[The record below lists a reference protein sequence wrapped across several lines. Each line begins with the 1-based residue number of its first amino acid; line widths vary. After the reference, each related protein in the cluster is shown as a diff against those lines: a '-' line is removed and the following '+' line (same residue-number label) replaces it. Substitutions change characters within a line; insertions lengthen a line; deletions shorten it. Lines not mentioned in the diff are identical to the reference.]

1 MPRKPRAK
9 KLTLTFLF
17 FSALRSTVQKS
28 EVTTPF
34 GIIGYSLCRSSKRR
48 TLAIAVDHHAQV
60 RVFAPTCVHEKRV
73 TQFIH
78 EKSRWIIEKVREFEQ
93 RLPLLAKHHY
103 IDGEEFLFLGKK
115 YFLRYV
121 PSEKKRVKIE
131 VSDCL
136 EAFVSVE
143 VPWDR
148 VEGCVKRAI
157 FSWYRQQ
164 AKRIVNERLPLWT
177 EKLGMSPHK
186 IAIRTQ
192 KRIWG
197 SCYYRTRTININW
210 KIVMAPLEV
219 IDYII
224 LHELCH
230 LHAPNHSK
238 RFWSKVRSLL
248 PHFKDCE
255 KWLKENEPRMSLS

>member
-1 MPRKPRAK
+1 M
-9 KLTLTFLF
+9 
-17 FSALRSTVQKS
+17 RSTVQKS
-28 EVTTPF
+28 EVKTPS
-34 GIIGYSLCRSSKRR
+34 GIIEYYLCRSPKRR
-48 TLAIAVDHHAQV
+48 TLAIAVDHRAEV
-60 RVFAPTCVHEKRV
+60 RVFVPTFVHEAKV
-73 TQFIH
+73 TEFIR
-78 EKSRWIIEKVREFEQ
+78 EKSRWIIEKVREFER
-93 RLPLLAKHHY
+93 RLLLISKHHY
-103 IDGEEFLFLGKK
+103 IDGEELLFLGKK

-131 VSDCL
+131 ISDCL

-148 VEGCVKRAI
+148 VEGYVKRAVLA
-157 FSWYRQQ
+157 WYRQQ
-164 AKRIVNERLPLWT
+164 AKRIVGERLPIWT

-197 SCYYRTRTININW
+197 SCYYRKRIININW

-238 RFWSKVRSLL
+238 RFWDKVRSLL
-248 PHFKDCE
+248 PHFKEYE
-255 KWLKENEPRMSLS
+255 KWLKENEPRMTLS